1 MKKIKKLSLILVAFC
16 MAFGYTSL
24 VSAGSN
30 DTQFS
35 RQQISGA
42 YYYQRDKDTG
52 QTMVGTANKF
62 YMNGRLAYC
71 IEPLQQITDHTYN
84 STTDWSVT
92 SLTPEQRHY
101 IELVGYY
108 GYEYEGHQTD
118 RYYMAT
124 QELIW
129 EKVRNVDAK
138 YTTARGGGSEIDLS
152 KEKQEILNLVQQ
164 YDIKPSFNTQTI
176 EENIGDEI
184 SVVDENNVLDQFQL
198 DYNGNHTVTIND
210 NKLNIKLDDTTI
222 GEETIRFKKNNY
234 DKQTT
239 LIYYKE
245 DSQKL
250 ASLRVSDPAVA
261 TLKIK
266 TNGASIEVDKTGEKL
281 VLENASFHYDKIK
294 LPNVTFALYANEDI
308 KDTKGNIIYK
318 KYQLIDTL
326 KTDENG
332 IATLENLY
340 YGKYILLEYE
350 SSLGNLVTEERYTF
364 EITQD
369 DLVDGKIIK
378 KIDFNNVLPKGQLE
392 FTKTDIATGKPIA
405 GATFQIFT
413 ADDRLVFTG
422 TTGEDGKIVVDNL
435 FVGKFYIIEKNPAS
449 GYQYSEEKV
458 FFEIK
463 ENGEIVKA
471 NMTNEQ
477 IIEVPDTGL
486 NDVVNVVSFVL
497 IVGGIAFL
505 IYAKAKGNH
514 FKK

>member
-1 MKKIKKLSLILVAFC
+1 MKKTITLILVAVSIALGC
-16 MAFGYTSL
+16 TGL
-24 VSAGSN
+24 VSASEN
-30 DTQFS
+30 DSQFS

-42 YYYQRDKDTG
+42 YYYEKDKDTG
-52 QTMVGTANKF
+52 KTMVGTANKF
-62 YMNGRLAYC
+62 YMNGKLAYC
-71 IEPLQQITDHTYN
+71 IEPLVQITDHTYN

-108 GYEYEGHQTD
+108 GYEFPGHQTD
-118 RYYMAT
+118 HYYMAA

-129 EKVRNVDAK
+129 EKVKNVDAK
-138 YTTARGGGSEIDLS
+138 YTTARGGGSDIDLS
-152 KEKQEILNLVQQ
+152 KEKQEILNLVER

-176 EENIGDEI
+176 EGNIDDEI
-184 SVVDENNVLDQFQL
+184 TVTDNNNVLDQFQL
-198 DYNGNHTVTIND
+198 DYNGNHNVTVD
-210 NKLNIKLDDTTI
+210 GNKLNIKLDDTTI

-239 LIYYKE
+239 LIYYKA

-266 TNGASIEVDKTGEKL
+266 TNGGTIEVDKTGEKL

-308 KDTKGNIIYK
+308 KDTKGNVLYK

-350 SSLGNLVTEERYTF
+350 SSLGNLVNEERYTF
-364 EITQD
+364 EITKD
-369 DLVDGKIIK
+369 DLVDGKIVK
-378 KIDFNNVLPKGQLE
+378 KINFNNILPKGQLE

-413 ADDRLVFTG
+413 DDDRLVFTG

-435 FVGKFYIIEKNPAS
+435 FVGKFYIIEKNPAN
-449 GYQYSEEKV
+449 GYQYSNEKV
-458 FFEIK
+458 YFEIK
-463 ENGEIVKA
+463 ENGQILKA

-477 IIEVPDTGL
+477 IVEVPNTGL
-486 NDVVNVVSFVL
+486 NDIVNVVSLVL
-497 IVGGIAFL
+497 IVGGVAFL
-505 IYAKAKGNH
+505 VYAKSKGNH

>member
-1 MKKIKKLSLILVAFC
+1 MKKTITLVLVAFC

-42 YYYQRDKDTG
+42 YYYQKDRDTG

-71 IEPLQQITDHTYN
+71 IEPFQQITDHTYS

-152 KEKQEILNLVQQ
+152 KEKQEILNLVER

-176 EENIGDEI
+176 EGNIGDEI
-184 SVVDENNVLDQFQL
+184 TVIDENNVLDQFQL
-198 DYNGNHTVTIND
+198 DYTGNHTIKVD
-210 NKLNIKLDDTTI
+210 GNKLTIKIDNTTI

-266 TNGASIEVDKTGEKL
+266 SNGGTVEIDKTGEKL
-281 VLENASFHYDKIK
+281 VLENAGFHYDQIK
-294 LPNVTFALYANEDI
+294 LSNVTFAIYANEDI
-308 KDTKGNIIYK
+308 KDSKGNIIYK
-318 KYQLIDTL
+318 KYQLVNTL
-326 KTDENG
+326 KSDENG
-332 IATLENLY
+332 IATSGNMY
-340 YGKYILLEYE
+340 YGKYFLIEGE
-350 SSLGNLVTEERYTF
+350 SSQGNMVNEEKYYF
-364 EITQD
+364 EITPK
-369 DLVDGKIIK
+369 DLIDGKIIK
-378 KIDFNNVLPKGQLE
+378 KLNFNNYLPKGTLE
-392 FTKTDIATGKPIA
+392 FTKTDIATSEPIA
-405 GATFQIFT
+405 GTVVQIFT
-413 ADDRLVFTG
+413 EDDRLIFTG
-422 TTGEDGKIVVDNL
+422 TTDENGKIVIDNL
-435 FVGKFYIIEKNPAS
+435 FVGKFYIIEKNPAN
-449 GYQYSEEKV
+449 GYQYSNEKV
-458 FFEIK
+458 YFEIK

-477 IIEVPDTGL
+477 IVEVPDTGL

-505 IYAKAKGNH
+505 IYAKTKGNH